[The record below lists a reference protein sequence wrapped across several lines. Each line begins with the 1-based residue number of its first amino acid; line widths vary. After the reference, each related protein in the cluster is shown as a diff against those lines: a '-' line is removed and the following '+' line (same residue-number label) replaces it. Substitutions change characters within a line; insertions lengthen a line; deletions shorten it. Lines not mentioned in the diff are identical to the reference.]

1 MPDPDFEL
9 FIIQYSILISMF
21 VIIMTHHHI
30 TMLYCD
36 LNVSFHQCIKS
47 HHNIQVANLIFKCHI
62 LTLKCHSDVKMIY
75 HEIVM
80 HFVII

>member
-9 FIIQYSILISMF
+9 FIIQYLIFSMF

-47 HHNIQVANLIFKCHI
+47 HHNIQVPYPNIQNI
-62 LTLKCHSDVKMIY
+62 LTFKCHSDVKMIY

>member
-1 MPDPDFEL
+1 
-9 FIIQYSILISMF
+9 MF

-47 HHNIQVANLIFKCHI
+47 YHNIQVPYPNIQCHI
-62 LTLKCHSDVKMIY
+62 LTLLCHSDVKMIY
-75 HEIVM
+75 HEILI
-80 HFVII
+80 HFVRI

>member
-1 MPDPDFEL
+1 
-9 FIIQYSILISMF
+9 MF

-36 LNVSFHQCIKS
+36 LNVSFYQCIKS
-47 HHNIQVANLIFKCHI
+47 HHNIQVPYPNIQMSYPGIK
-62 LTLKCHSDVKMIY
+62 HSNVKMIY

>member
-9 FIIQYSILISMF
+9 FITQYSILNSMF

-47 HHNIQVANLIFKCHI
+47 HHNIQVPYPNIQMSYPDI
-62 LTLKCHSDVKMIY
+62 KMS
-75 HEIVM
+75 
-80 HFVII
+80 

>member
-9 FIIQYSILISMF
+9 FIIQYSILNSMF

-36 LNVSFHQCIKS
+36 LNESFHQCIKS
-47 HHNIQVANLIFKCHI
+47 HHNIQVPYPNIQMSYPDI
-62 LTLKCHSDVKMIY
+62 KMS
-75 HEIVM
+75 
-80 HFVII
+80 

>member
-9 FIIQYSILISMF
+9 FIIQYSILNSMF

-36 LNVSFHQCIKS
+36 LNVTS
-47 HHNIQVANLIFKCHI
+47 HHNIQVPYPNIQMSYPDI
-62 LTLKCHSDVKMIY
+62 KMS
-75 HEIVM
+75 
-80 HFVII
+80 